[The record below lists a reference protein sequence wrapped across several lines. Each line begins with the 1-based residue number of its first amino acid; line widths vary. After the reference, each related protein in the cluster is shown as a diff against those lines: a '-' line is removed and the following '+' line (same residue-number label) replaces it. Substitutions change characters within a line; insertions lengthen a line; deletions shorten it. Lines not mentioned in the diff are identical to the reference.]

1 MPSLRAD
8 PSMLRFKIQTRE
20 ALQKFGVET
29 IIPFMNWLARLRK
42 MLGKRQEAFD
52 RMISSEK
59 VS

>member
-1 MPSLRAD
+1 
-8 PSMLRFKIQTRE
+8 MLRFKIQTRE

-42 MLGKRQEAFD
+42 MFGKRQEAFD